1 MSMGKIREA
10 AVHCLER
17 AAQGTKAEDTD
28 TVEATAAEASRLVT
42 TTEEAMNRPN
52 LSSPVPICSTPETFR
67 IFIVGRSKC
76 RAPIHVWVCR
86 ESTIR
91 EK

>member
-1 MSMGKIREA
+1 MGKIREA
-10 AVHCLER
+10 AVHCHGR
-17 AAQGTKAEDTD
+17 AAQETKAEDTD
-28 TVEATAAEASRLVT
+28 TVGVTAAEASRQVT
-42 TTEEAMNRPN
+42 TTVEAMNKPN

-67 IFIVGRSKC
+67 IFIVGRNNC
-76 RAPIHVWVCR
+76 RALIHVWACQ